1 MAVKIERY
9 PDGNIYKK
17 IEYTNNKRDR
27 VETHYNSNGGIFVIN
42 TFKNNKMHGVQKVFR
57 DGGGLMME
65 TPYVNDMPHGVS
77 ILYDKDGSIKGTI
90 TYEKG
95 KEVNIQKFE
104 KRGLSSIVLQQKY
117 LQAVKGLNKQWK
129 NYFLEL

>member
-9 PDGNIYKK
+9 PDGSIYKK
-17 IEYTNNKRDR
+17 IEYKNSKRNR
-27 VETHYNSNGGIFVIN
+27 VETHYNSNGGIFLIN

-65 TPYVNDMPHGVS
+65 TPYVNDEPHGVS

-117 LQAVKGLNKQWK
+117 LQVVIETWDNK
-129 NYFLEL
+129 

>member
-9 PDGNIYKK
+9 PDGSIYKK
-17 IEYTNNKRDR
+17 IEYTNSKRNR
-27 VETHYNSNGGIFVIN
+27 VETHYNSNGGIFIIN
-42 TFKNNKMHGVQKVFR
+42 IFKNNKMHGVQKVFR

-65 TPYVNDMPHGVS
+65 TPYINNEPHGVS

-104 KRGLSSIVLQQKY
+104 KRGFSSALLQQKY
-117 LQAVKGLNKQWK
+117 LQAIKGLIKQ
-129 NYFLEL
+129 

>member
-9 PDGNIYKK
+9 PDGSIFKK
-17 IEYTNNKRDR
+17 IEYTNSKRNR
-27 VETHYNSNGGIFVIN
+27 IETHYNSNGGIFIIN

-57 DGGGLMME
+57 DGGVLMME
-65 TPYVNDMPHGVS
+65 TPFVNDMPHGVS

-104 KRGLSSIVLQQKY
+104 KRGLSSVVLQQKY
-117 LQAVKGLNKQWK
+117 SQAVKGLNKQ
-129 NYFLEL
+129 

>member
-1 MAVKIERY
+1 MAVEIERC
-9 PDGNIYKK
+9 PDGSIYKK

-27 VETHYNSNGGIFVIN
+27 VETHYNSNGGIFAIN
-42 TFKNNKMHGVQKVFR
+42 IFKNNKMHGVQKVFR
-57 DGGGLMME
+57 DDGGLMVE

-95 KEVNIQKFE
+95 KEVSIQKFE
-104 KRGLSSIVLQQKY
+104 KRGLSSFVLQQKY
-117 LQAVKGLNKQWK
+117 SQAVKGLNKD
-129 NYFLEL
+129 

>member
-9 PDGNIYKK
+9 PDGSIAKK
-17 IEYTNNKRDR
+17 IEYTNSKRNR
-27 VETHYNSNGGIFVIN
+27 VETHYNSNGGIFIIN

-65 TPYVNDMPHGVS
+65 TPFMNDMPHGVS

-104 KRGLSSIVLQQKY
+104 KRGLSSVVLQQKY
-117 LQAVKGLNKQWK
+117 SQAVKGLNKQ
-129 NYFLEL
+129 

>member
-9 PDGNIYKK
+9 PDGSIAKK
-17 IEYTNNKRDR
+17 IEYTNSKRNR
-27 VETHYNSNGGIFVIN
+27 VETHYNSNGGIFIIN

-104 KRGLSSIVLQQKY
+104 KRGLSSVVLQQKY
-117 LQAVKGLNKQWK
+117 SQAVKRLKV
-129 NYFLEL
+129 